1 MDDLEPAKI
10 TLIMELRRQ
19 GVTSSA
25 VLAAMERTPRE
36 MFVPG
41 ALRERAYENTALPI
55 GFGQTISQP
64 YIVGFMTQALRLDKR
79 MMVLEVG
86 TGSGYQAAVL
96 ARLARRVYTIER
108 HRPLLREAQARFDAL
123 GLHNISTRIGDGHK
137 GWPEQ
142 APFKRILVTA
152 AAETPPPMLLEQLA
166 AGGFMLIPIGAAWDA
181 QDIVRI
187 TRTAT
192 GYESEKLLPVR
203 FVPMVAGIAIEG
215 PGIAESAVSEGGEAG

>member
-1 MDDLEPAKI
+1 MRGLQASKI
-10 TLIMELRRQ
+10 KLVMELRRQ
-19 GVTSSA
+19 GVTNSP
-25 VLAAMERTPRE
+25 VLVAMERTPRE
-36 MFVPG
+36 MFVPR

-55 GFGQTISQP
+55 GCGQTISQP

-79 MMVLEVG
+79 MIVFEVG

-108 HRPLLREAQARFDAL
+108 QRPLLRAAQACFDTL
-123 GLHNISTRIGDGHK
+123 SLHNISTRIGDGYK

-152 AAETPPPMLLEQLA
+152 AAETPPPALLEQLA
-166 AGGFMLIPIGAAWDA
+166 VGGFMLIPIGPAWDA

-187 TRTAT
+187 TRTES
-192 GYESEKLLPVR
+192 GYEMEKLLPVR
-203 FVPMVAGIAIEG
+203 FVPMVTGIAIEG
-215 PGIAESAVSEGGEAG
+215 PAGDAA